1 MAEHV
6 VPKAK
11 TKTVTV
17 QGIEVT
23 VDPNLFDDLE
33 VLELLERVN
42 PVDGTDPD
50 VFAFVAFLRKVLGSQ
65 YQKVKDALRDETG
78 RIPMDNVAGFVQEFM
93 SKSAPNS

>member
-11 TKTVTV
+11 TKTVTI
-17 QGIEVT
+17 QGVELT
-23 VDPNLFDDLE
+23 VGPNLFDDLE
-33 VLELLERVN
+33 VWELLERVN

-65 YQKVKDALRDETG
+65 YQKVKDVLRDETG
-78 RIPMDNVAGFVQEFM
+78 RIPMDNAAGFVQEFM
-93 SKSAPNS
+93 SKVAPNS

>member
-1 MAEHV
+1 MAEHTM
-6 VPKAK
+6 PKAK

-42 PVDGTDPD
+42 PVDGSNPD

-65 YQKVKDALRDETG
+65 YQKVKDVLRDETG

-93 SKSAPNS
+93 SKVAPNS

>member
-6 VPKAK
+6 VLKAK
-11 TKTVTV
+11 TKTVTI
-17 QGIEVT
+17 QGVELT
-23 VDPNLFDDLE
+23 VGPNLFDDLE

-65 YQKVKDALRDETG
+65 YQKVKDVLRDETG

-93 SKSAPNS
+93 SKVAPNS